1 MLATDNM
8 FETNSISLPF
18 SEHFFVFFFSDYHTH
33 TFCSVECQ
41 HVIFCQLIA
50 GFDVTQSVQ
59 EEMALYIRMSAAYL

>member
-1 MLATDNM
+1 MFATDNM

-18 SEHFFVFFFSDYHTH
+18 SGHFFVFFFQITIHIH
-33 TFCSVECQ
+33 VECQ

-59 EEMALYIRMSAAYL
+59 QEMALYIRMSAAYL